1 MRRIEIITPQNVPIQ
16 YQLANVRER
25 AIAFMLDMV
34 ILSFSLLF
42 LFLLLQSLV
51 SGDTMEILYLGVLMP
66 IFLFYSFALE
76 FFLNGQ
82 TPGKRALGLRIVK
95 LSGADLSISD
105 YTLRWAFRWIDI
117 WGSLGA
123 IAALKVS
130 ASHNGQRIGDL
141 LADTTVIK
149 IKPDFYVTLNDLL
162 SIKTLDTSAIEY
174 PNIVVFNDHEMLL
187 IKQLIDR
194 QKKFPN
200 EAHMVL
206 IKNTAKTV
214 ATRLGLDNYPGDARL
229 FLSKALSEYVTI
241 TRSQ

>member
-25 AIAFMLDMV
+25 AIAFMLDMI
-34 ILSFSLLF
+34 ILFISLLF
-42 LFLLLQSLV
+42 LFLLLQTFGSDE
-51 SGDTMEILYLGVLMP
+51 SQEIIYLGVLMP
-66 IFLFYSFALE
+66 IFLFYSFAFEL
-76 FFLNGQ
+76 FLNGQ
-82 TPGKRALGLRIVK
+82 SPGKKVMGLRIVK

-141 LADTTVIK
+141 LADTSVIK
-149 IKPDFYVTLNDLL
+149 IKPDFNVTLSDLL
-162 SIKTLDTSAIEY
+162 SIKTVDTATIEFS
-174 PNIVVFNDHEMLL
+174 NIGSFNDNEMLL

-194 QKKFPN
+194 QKKYPN
-200 EAHMVL
+200 EAHNQL
-206 IKNTAKTV
+206 IRDAARGV
-214 ATRLGLDNYPGDARL
+214 ATRLGLEKYPGDARV
-229 FLSKALSEYVTI
+229 FLSKTLSEYVAI
-241 TRSQ
+241 TRS